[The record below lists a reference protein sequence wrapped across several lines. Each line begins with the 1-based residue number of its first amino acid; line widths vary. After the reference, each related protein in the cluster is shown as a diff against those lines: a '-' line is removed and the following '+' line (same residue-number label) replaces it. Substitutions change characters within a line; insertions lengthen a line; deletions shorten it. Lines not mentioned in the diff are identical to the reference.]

1 MSTVR
6 QLRPWTDVVRPH
18 PDVASGDL
26 AMGTYA
32 ANLAAVAYATGNAPS
47 VYSDAREFYASTF
60 LTPAMRR
67 VLGDVSSVLCG
78 EPGDRALQLRT
89 PFGGGKT
96 HTLLAL
102 LHLAH
107 ARAEVAKVTNLD
119 GIPDPGQVRL
129 AVISGEY
136 LDPQRG
142 RQIEGRTVRTLWGEL
157 AYQLGGWAAFDE
169 LVGDGDEGTPPGG
182 ERLAKLLAGAP
193 TLLLLDE
200 LLVYI
205 AKGKGIR
212 LADSTAGQQALLFVQ
227 SLSEAVN
234 QQKNAVMVYS
244 LQASVGE
251 AVYEEGLL
259 TALEHIAARVDARRE
274 PVSGDE
280 VLKVVQTRLFE
291 HAGDAAV
298 RTEVAAEYAQLLREE
313 LLAQADTDGERR
325 DAQAAA
331 ETLQRRIEES
341 YPFHPELIDL
351 MYQRWGSLPSYQR
364 TRGALQF
371 LATVVHALW
380 NPTRDGDAQALIGP
394 GDVRLSDEA
403 VRASFFEQVGEA
415 TQYAAVVEAD
425 FLSANAG
432 TRSVDE
438 RIGRE
443 SPALRRLRVGSR
455 VATAIALLSF
465 GAREGQERGALEHDV
480 IGASLVPGIDGNL
493 VRAALDDLRREA
505 LLYLH
510 HSGSRY
516 RFETTPNLNKLITD
530 EESKIT
536 PDEVMDQV
544 RRAVERAIGS
554 GGRSVAVWP
563 TEPGQIAD
571 HVPEFVLAYL
581 PPDADT
587 SVAALSRYVLE
598 AGGTPRAHRNG
609 IGLVMPMA
617 AAADGARAAAR
628 SVLAVESLLS
638 RSSRHQFSAE
648 QKAEL
653 KERATDGAKTL
664 GTQASQLYDT
674 VLLPTDVGA
683 DGTVAFDTVDL
694 STVLAA
700 GRTLGERIRDALAHH
715 VFDSVTPARLVK
727 LSRLGDRK
735 VVPCAE
741 LASGFFRYFAFTKLW
756 NVGAVRMAITKGV
769 ERSEFAYGV
778 GVQIDGD
785 RVRAQDA
792 SLVHVDVAMPADEV
806 DLGEGAAL
814 LTVTVARGLATPEG
828 ADATDP
834 VTADPPEASTKLPG
848 GGSATST
855 TAAPAP
861 GTITESPGV
870 SGDVSREVVLSL
882 KTTGATLHDLQR
894 ALTGLR
900 SLVDELEIELIARG
914 TAGTLEGIDKTR
926 FQNAVR
932 QHLEESGIDFSEEW
946 SG

>member
-32 ANLAAVAYATGNAPS
+32 ANLAAVAYATGNAPP
-47 VYSDAREFYASTF
+47 VYADAREFYASTF
-60 LTPAMRR
+60 LTPAMRG
-67 VLGDVSSVLCG
+67 VLRDVWSVLAG
-78 EPGDRALQLRT
+78 GPGDRALQLRT

-102 LHLAH
+102 LHLAR
-107 ARAEVAKVTNLD
+107 ARDEVAKATSLD
-119 GIPDPGQVRL
+119 GIADAGPVRL

-142 RQIEGRTVRTLWGEL
+142 RRIDGRTIRTLWGEL

-169 LVGDGDEGTPPGG
+169 LVGEGDEGTPPGG
-182 ERLAKLLAGAP
+182 ERLAALLAGSP

-205 AKGKGIR
+205 AKGKAIR
-212 LADSTAGQQALLFVQ
+212 RADSTVGQQALLFVQ

-234 QQKNAVMVYS
+234 QQQQAVMVYS

-259 TALEHIAARVDARRE
+259 TALEHITARVDARRE

-298 RTEVAAEYAQLLREE
+298 RSEVAADYAQLLHDD

-325 DAQAAA
+325 EAQATAD
-331 ETLQRRIEES
+331 TLRRRIEES

-380 NPTRDGDAQALIGP
+380 NPVGDGDAQALIGP
-394 GDVRLSDEA
+394 GDVRLSDES

-432 TRSVDE
+432 SQAVDE

-455 VATAIALLSF
+455 VATTIALLSF
-465 GAREGQERGALEHDV
+465 GAREGEERGALERDV
-480 IGASLVPGIDGNL
+480 VDASLVPGLDGNL
-493 VRAALDDLRREA
+493 VRAALTDLRREA

-536 PDEVMDQV
+536 PDEVMDHV
-544 RRAVERAIGS
+544 RQAVERAIGS

-563 TEPGQIAD
+563 REPGQIAD
-571 HVPEFVLAYL
+571 LVPEFVLAYM
-581 PPDADT
+581 PPDIDT
-587 SVAALSRYVLE
+587 SVGALDKYVLE
-598 AGGTPRAHRNG
+598 AGGRPRAHRNG
-609 IGLVMPMA
+609 IGLVMPA
-617 AAADGARAAAR
+617 PVAADGARAAAR
-628 SVLAVESLLS
+628 AVLAVESLLS

-653 KERATDGAKTL
+653 KERASDGARTL
-664 GTQASQLYDT
+664 GTHASQLYDT
-674 VLLPTDVGA
+674 VILPTDVSA
-683 DGTVAFDTVDL
+683 DGAVTFETIDL
-694 STVLAA
+694 STVLSA
-700 GRTLGERIRDALAHH
+700 GRTLGERIHDALTHH

-727 LSRLGDRK
+727 LSRLGERR

-741 LASGFFRYFAFTKLW
+741 LAGGFFRYFAFAKLW
-756 NVGAVRMAITKGV
+756 NVAAVRVAIAKGV
-769 ERSEFAYGV
+769 ERGEFGFGV
-778 GVQIDGD
+778 GVRIDGD
-785 RVRAQDA
+785 RVRAEDP
-792 SLVHVDVAMPADEV
+792 SLVRVDEAIPEDEV
-806 DLGEGAAL
+806 DLGEAAAL
-814 LTVTVARGLATPEG
+814 LTVELARDLTAPLD
-828 ADATDP
+828 ADGHDEVPGTSA
-834 VTADPPEASTKLPG
+834 AASRDESPA
-848 GGSATST
+848 SAT
-855 TAAPAP
+855 TAPSPARSD
-861 GTITESPGV
+861 SPGP
-870 SGDVSREVVLSL
+870 DDEVSREIVLSL
-882 KTTGATLHDLQR
+882 TTTGATLHDLQR

-900 SLVDELEIELIARG
+900 SLVGDLTIEVTARG
-914 TAGTLEGIDKTR
+914 SAETLDGIDRTR

-932 QHLEESGIDFSEEW
+932 QHLEEAGIDFTEEW
-946 SG
+946 LR